1 MAGGLNIFA
10 DPQSI
15 QIVRKGDTSTTI
27 IPFNYKAVTE
37 DNMMEDNIQLQRG
50 DVVVV
55 K

>member
-1 MAGGLNIFA
+1 M
-10 DPQSI
+10 
-15 QIVRKGDTSTTI
+15 

-37 DNMMEDNIQLQRG
+37 DNLMEGNIMLQPG